1 MGFIKVISIVN
12 QKGGVGKTTTALTLG
27 ESLAFFNKKTLVIDL
42 DPHACATIQLN
53 YHPNDISKDSYE
65 LFKERPIRDLKS
77 FIHKNKN
84 HKFDFIPASINLSKL
99 EIELKDKKDRAL
111 ILKRNLA
118 HFRLKYDY
126 ILLDCPP
133 HLGIILINAIAASD
147 LLIIPTQ
154 TEFLALHGLKLLF
167 NTIGLVKKSLNKDI
181 NYKILP
187 TMHDKRIKSCQRILF
202 LLKEKLNRKL
212 NNKVFSTVIHIDSK
226 FKEAARIGG
235 IILNIFPKS
244 RGSKEYI
251 QLAREILALD
261 KNKDIKNERIDF
273 SN

>member
-1 MGFIKVISIVN
+1 MGLVKVISITN

-53 YHPNDISKDSYE
+53 YLPNEISKDSYE
-65 LFKERPIRDLKS
+65 LFKEGPIRNLRS

-84 HKFDFIPASINLSKL
+84 HKFDFIPASIDLSKL
-99 EIELKDKKDRAL
+99 EIELKDKKDRIL
-111 ILKRNLA
+111 ILKRNLSF
-118 HFRLKYDY
+118 FRLKYDY

-167 NTIGLVKKSLNKDI
+167 NTIGLVKKTLNKNID
-181 NYKILP
+181 YKILP
-187 TMHDKRIKSCQRILF
+187 TMYDKRIKSCQRILF
-202 LLKEKLNRKL
+202 LLKEKLND
-212 NNKVFSTVIHIDSK
+212 KVFSTVIHIDSK
-226 FKEAARIGG
+226 FKEAARIGA
-235 IILNIFPKS
+235 IILNVSPKS

-251 QLAREILALD
+251 QLAREILSLD
-261 KNKDIKNERIDF
+261 KNKDRKNERINF